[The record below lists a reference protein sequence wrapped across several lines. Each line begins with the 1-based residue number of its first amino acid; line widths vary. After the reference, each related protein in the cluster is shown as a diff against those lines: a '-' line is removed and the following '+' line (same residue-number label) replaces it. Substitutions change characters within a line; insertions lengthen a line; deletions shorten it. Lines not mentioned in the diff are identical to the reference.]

1 MRMNAVTLL
10 LVNFRRKR
18 VRKFLT
24 VCSFAV
30 ALFLFGIL
38 SIIHDAFYLPIEVAG
53 ADRLV
58 VQNKISLIM
67 PLPYSYR
74 DKLKQI
80 DGIDLIS
87 FGSWFGGVYQTER
100 NFFVQFA
107 VDTETWNE
115 MFPEYIVPPDQW
127 KAFVEDRQGCIA
139 GQKLVE
145 RYGWKIGDR
154 IPLKGTI
161 HQGIWEF
168 NLRGIFQG
176 KRPSDD
182 TSQFWF
188 HYKYLDEQSYIMKGT
203 VGWYY
208 VHVSNPD
215 RAEAISNEIDNL
227 FANSP
232 YETVTETE
240 KAWTAAF
247 IRQFGNIKV
256 LLMSVGGVVFFT
268 LLLITGSNMAMSI
281 RERTSEIGIMKTLGF
296 SGARIL
302 FMVLA
307 ESLIIALTGGGIG
320 LIMAKLFAMQ
330 GDPTGGFLPA
340 FFLSS
345 RNIILGLTITVLIG
359 LAAGIIPAVQ
369 SMRLRIVDALRRV

>member
-1 MRMNAVTLL
+1 MNAVSLIL
-10 LVNFRRKR
+10 MNFRRKR
-18 VRKFLT
+18 IRKILT

-38 SIIHDAFYLPIEVAG
+38 AIIYDAFYLPIEIAG

-74 DKLKQI
+74 EKLKQI
-80 DGIDLIS
+80 DGIDLVS
-87 FGSWFGGVYQTER
+87 YGSWFGGVYQDER

-115 MFPEYIVPPDQW
+115 MFPEFIVPPEQW

-145 RYGWKIGDR
+145 RYGWNIGDR

-176 KRPSDD
+176 KRASDD

-188 HYKYLDEQSYIMKGT
+188 QHKYLDEQSDLMSGY

-208 VHVSNPD
+208 VHVSDPD
-215 RAEAISNEIDNL
+215 RAEAISDEIDDM

-232 YETVTETE
+232 FETVTETE

-247 IRQFGNIKV
+247 IKQFGNIKV
-256 LLMSVGGVVFFT
+256 LLLSVGGVVFFT
-268 LLLITGSNMAMSI
+268 LLLITGSNMAISI

-296 SGARIL
+296 GGIRIL
-302 FMVLA
+302 LMVLA
-307 ESLIIALTGGGIG
+307 ESLIIALAGGGLG
-320 LIMAKLFAMQ
+320 LLMAKLFAMQ

-340 FFLSS
+340 FYLSS
-345 RNIILGLTITVLIG
+345 RNVILGLTISVLIG
-359 LAAGIIPAVQ
+359 FAAGIIPAVQ

>member
-1 MRMNAVTLL
+1 MNAVSLIFM
-10 LVNFRRKR
+10 NFRRKR
-18 VRKFLT
+18 IRKILT
-24 VCSFAV
+24 VCSFAI

-38 SIIHDAFYLPIEVAG
+38 AIIYDAFYLPIEIAG
-53 ADRLV
+53 ANRLV

-74 DKLKQI
+74 EKLKQI
-80 DGIDLIS
+80 DGIDLVS
-87 FGSWFGGVYQTER
+87 YGSWFGGVYQDER

-107 VDTETWNE
+107 VDTETWND
-115 MFPEYIVPPDQW
+115 MFPEFIVPPEQW

-139 GQKLVE
+139 GQNLVE

-176 KRPSDD
+176 KRASDD

-188 HYKYLDEQSYIMKGT
+188 QYKYLDEQSDLIRGY

-208 VHVSNPD
+208 VHVSDPD
-215 RAEAISNEIDNL
+215 RAEAISNEIDDM

-232 YETVTETE
+232 FETVTETE

-256 LLMSVGGVVFFT
+256 LLLSVGGVVFFT

-281 RERTSEIGIMKTLGF
+281 RERTGEIGVMKTLGF
-296 SGARIL
+296 GGIRIL

-307 ESLIIALTGGGIG
+307 ESLIIALAGGGIG
-320 LIMAKLFAMQ
+320 LLMAKLFAMQ

-340 FFLSS
+340 FYLSS
-345 RNIILGLTITVLIG
+345 RNILLGLSISVLIG
-359 LAAGIIPAVQ
+359 FAAGIIPAVQ

>member
-1 MRMNAVTLL
+1 MNSISLL

-18 VRKFLT
+18 VRKILT
-24 VCSFAV
+24 ICSFAM
-30 ALFLFGIL
+30 ALFLFGL
-38 SIIHDAFYLPIEVAG
+38 LAIIYDAFYLPIEIAG

-74 DKLKQI
+74 EKLKQV
-80 DGIDLIS
+80 DGIDLVS
-87 FGSWFGGVYQTER
+87 FGSWFGGVYQDER

-107 VDTETWNE
+107 VDTETWNL
-115 MFPEYIVPPDQW
+115 MFPEFIVPPEQW
-127 KAFVEDRQGCIA
+127 KAFVEDRQGCIV
-139 GQKLVE
+139 GQKLAD

-161 HQGIWEF
+161 FQGVWEF
-168 NLRGIFQG
+168 NLTGIFQA

-188 HYKYLDEQSYIMKGT
+188 QYKYLDEQSDLMNGY

-208 VHVSNPD
+208 VHVDDPD
-215 RAEAISNEIDNL
+215 RAEEISKRIDEM

-232 YETVTETE
+232 FETVTETE

-247 IRQFGNIKV
+247 IKQFGNIKV
-256 LLMSVGGVVFFT
+256 LLLAVGGVVFFT
-268 LLLITGSNMAMSI
+268 LILITGSNMAMSI
-281 RERTSEIGIMKTLGF
+281 RERTPEIGIMKTLGF
-296 SGARIL
+296 SGTRIL

-307 ESLIIALTGGGIG
+307 ESLVIAMTGGGIG
-320 LIMAKLFAMQ
+320 LIMARLFVMR

-340 FFLSS
+340 FYLSS
-345 RNIILGLTITVLIG
+345 RNIMLGLAITVLIG
-359 LAAGIIPAVQ
+359 LAAGIIPAIQ
-369 SMRLRIVDALRRV
+369 SMRLKIVEALRRV

>member
-1 MRMNAVTLL
+1 MNAVSLIL
-10 LVNFRRKR
+10 MNFRRKR
-18 VRKFLT
+18 IRKILT

-38 SIIHDAFYLPIEVAG
+38 AIIYDAFYLPIEIAG

-74 DKLKQI
+74 GKLKQI
-80 DGIDLIS
+80 DGIDLVS
-87 FGSWFGGVYQTER
+87 YGSWFGGVYQDER

-107 VDTETWNE
+107 VDTETWND
-115 MFPEYIVPPDQW
+115 MFPEFIIPPEQW

-139 GQKLVE
+139 GQNLVE

-168 NLRGIFQG
+168 NLRGVFQG
-176 KRPSDD
+176 KRASDD

-188 HYKYLDEQSYIMKGT
+188 QYKYLDEKSDLMRGY

-208 VHVSNPD
+208 VHVSDPG
-215 RAEAISNEIDNL
+215 RAEAISDEIDDM

-281 RERTSEIGIMKTLGF
+281 RERTGEIGIMKTLGF
-296 SGARIL
+296 GGKRIL

-307 ESLIIALTGGGIG
+307 ESLIIALAGGGIG
-320 LIMAKLFAMQ
+320 LFMAKLFAMQ
-330 GDPTGGFLPA
+330 GDPTGGFLPV
-340 FFLSS
+340 FYLSS
-345 RNIILGLTITVLIG
+345 RNILLGLSISVLIG

>member
-1 MRMNAVTLL
+1 MNAVSLL
-10 LVNFRRKR
+10 LMNFRRKR
-18 VRKFLT
+18 IRKVLT

-30 ALFLFGIL
+30 ALFLFGL
-38 SIIHDAFYLPIEVAG
+38 LAIIYDAFYLPIEIAG

-74 DKLKQI
+74 EKLKQI
-80 DGIDLIS
+80 EGIDLVS

-107 VDTETWNE
+107 VDTDTWNE
-115 MFPEYIVPPDQW
+115 MFPEFIVPPEQW
-127 KAFVEDRQGCIA
+127 KSFVEDRQGCIV
-139 GQKLVE
+139 GQKLAE

-154 IPLKGTI
+154 IPLKGTVF
-161 HQGIWEF
+161 QGVWEF
-168 NLRGIFQG
+168 NVRGIFQG
-176 KRPSDD
+176 KRASED

-188 HYKYLDEQSYIMKGT
+188 QYKYLDEQSDLMRGY

-208 VHVSNPD
+208 VHVKDPD
-215 RAEAISNEIDNL
+215 RAEEISHQIDDI

-232 YETVTETE
+232 FETVTETE

-256 LLMSVGGVVFFT
+256 LLLTVGSVVFFT

-281 RERTSEIGIMKTLGF
+281 RERTGEIGIMKTLGF
-296 SGARIL
+296 GGVRIL

-307 ESLIIALTGGGIG
+307 ESFVIALIGGGIG

-340 FFLSS
+340 FYLSS
-345 RNIILGLTITVLIG
+345 RNILLGLTIAVMIG

-369 SMRLRIVDALRRV
+369 SMRLKIVDALRRV

>member
-1 MRMNAVTLL
+1 MNNLSLL

-18 VRKFLT
+18 VRKILT

-38 SIIHDAFYLPIEVAG
+38 AIIHDAFYQSIEVAG
-53 ADRLV
+53 ADRLI

-74 DKLKQI
+74 EKLKQI
-80 DGIDLIS
+80 QGIDLVS

-100 NFFVQFA
+100 NFFMQFA
-107 VDTETWNE
+107 VDTETWSG
-115 MFPEYIVPPDQW
+115 MFPEFIIPPEQW
-127 KAFVEDRQGCIA
+127 KAFTEDRQGCIV
-139 GQKLVE
+139 GQGLAERFNWKL
-145 RYGWKIGDR
+145 GDR
-154 IPLKGTI
+154 IPLKGTVF
-161 HQGIWEF
+161 QGVWDF
-168 NLRGIFQG
+168 NVRGIYHG

-182 TSQFWF
+182 TTQFWF
-188 HYKYLDEQSYIMKGT
+188 QYKYLDEQSDLMRGY

-208 VHVSNPD
+208 IHINDPD
-215 RAEAISNEIDNL
+215 RAVEISREIDSQ

-232 YETVTETE
+232 FETVTATE

-247 IRQFGNIKV
+247 IKQFGNIK
-256 LLMSVGGVVFFT
+256 LLLLSVGGVVFFT

-281 RERTSEIGIMKTLGF
+281 RERTGEIGIMKTLGF
-296 SGARIL
+296 SGKRIL

-307 ESLIIALTGGGIG
+307 ESLIIAVTGGGIG
-320 LIMAKLFAMQ
+320 LIMAKLFAMR
-330 GDPTGGFLPA
+330 GDPTGGFLPS

-345 RNIILGLTITVLIG
+345 RNIVLGLTIAILIG
-359 LAAGIIPAVQ
+359 LGAGIIPAVQ
-369 SMRLRIVDALRRV
+369 SMRLKIVDALRRV

>member
-1 MRMNAVTLL
+1 MNAASLIL
-10 LVNFRRKR
+10 MNFRRKR
-18 VRKFLT
+18 IRKILT
-24 VCSFAV
+24 MCSFAA

-38 SIIHDAFYLPIEVAG
+38 AIIHDAFYLPIEIAG

-58 VQNKISLIM
+58 VQNKTSLIQ
-67 PLPYSYR
+67 PLPYSYYE
-74 DKLKQI
+74 KLKQI
-80 DGIDLIS
+80 DGIDLVS
-87 FGSWFGGVYQTER
+87 YGSWFGGVYQTER

-107 VDTETWNE
+107 VDIDTWDR
-115 MFPEYIVPPDQW
+115 MFPEFVVPPEQW

-139 GQKLVE
+139 GQKLAD

-154 IPLKGTI
+154 IPLKGTVF
-161 HQGIWEF
+161 QGIWEF

-188 HYKYLDEQSYIMKGT
+188 QYKYLDEQSDLMRGY

-208 VHVSNPD
+208 VHVNDPD
-215 RAEAISNEIDNL
+215 RAVQISDEIDGM

-232 YETVTETE
+232 FETVTETE

-247 IRQFGNIKV
+247 IKQFGNIRV
-256 LLMSVGGVVFFT
+256 LLLTVGGVVFFT

-281 RERTSEIGIMKTLGF
+281 RERTGEIGIMKTLGF

-302 FMVLA
+302 VMVLA
-307 ESLIIALTGGGIG
+307 ESLIIAVTGGGIG
-320 LIMAKLFAMQ
+320 LGMARLFAMN
-330 GDPTGGFLPA
+330 GDPTGGFLST
-340 FFLSS
+340 FYLSS
-345 RNIILGLTITVLIG
+345 RNILFGLAVTVLIG

>member
-1 MRMNAVTLL
+1 MNSISLL

-18 VRKFLT
+18 IRKILT
-24 VCSFAV
+24 ACSFAA

-38 SIIHDAFYLPIEVAG
+38 AIIYDAFYLPIEIAG
-53 ADRLV
+53 SDRLV

-74 DKLKQI
+74 EKLTQI
-80 DGIDLIS
+80 DGIDLVS
-87 FGSWFGGVYQTER
+87 FGSWFGGVYQSER

-107 VDTETWNE
+107 VDTETWDR
-115 MFPEYIVPPDQW
+115 MFPEFVVPPEQW
-127 KAFVEDRQGCIA
+127 KAFVEDRQGCIV
-139 GQKLVE
+139 GQKLAE

-154 IPLKGTI
+154 IPLKGTVF
-161 HQGIWEF
+161 QGVWEF

-176 KRPSDD
+176 KRAGDD

-188 HYKYLDEQSYIMKGT
+188 QYKYLDEQSDLMRGY

-208 VHVSNPD
+208 VHVSDPD
-215 RAEAISNEIDNL
+215 RAVAISDEIDDL

-232 YETVTETE
+232 FETVTETE

-247 IRQFGNIKV
+247 IKQFGNIKV
-256 LLMSVGGVVFFT
+256 LLLSVGGVVFFT
-268 LLLITGSNMAMSI
+268 LLLITGSNMAISI
-281 RERTSEIGIMKTLGF
+281 RERTGEIGIMKTLGF

-307 ESLIIALTGGGIG
+307 ESLFMALAGGGIG

-340 FFLSS
+340 FYLSS
-345 RNIILGLTITVLIG
+345 RNILLGLAISVLIG
-359 LAAGIIPAVQ
+359 LAAGIIPALQ